1 MESNGSSKDLRSFV
15 RRRLAANALM
25 GVIRFFA
32 VSAIY
37 VFIYPFLL
45 RSLGPAKFGL
55 WALLCIPSQYLALG
69 DLGISNA
76 LIKLASESPLGENR
90 ERLAHLTSAAT
101 IVFLVLGGTLTAT
114 VFVLQNEILRWLRI
128 RPELLPEA
136 RILLVGMAA
145 VIWISLLASV
155 YTALLSG
162 LHRMD
167 WVHALQIATSV
178 INAMGIV
185 LAIRLH
191 GGLPGLLL
199 SNAVAALATWLI
211 AFRLAHSATRI
222 RWTILPHA
230 DWSAIRSLLSFGAF
244 LYVAGLS
251 SLLMEP
257 TIKVLLTRYG
267 NLELVSYFELA
278 SRIPIQARTLFA
290 NVTYPLLPAASL
302 LMADL
307 ESIRKLF
314 ARTMK
319 LLWLSAVPTFLV
331 LAGFAAP
338 IMRVWLGKA
347 IPLAATAMALLS
359 LGWLFNILTI
369 PAYLFVQGLNH
380 PRSAMIC
387 ALLQGAICAV
397 GSYLLIPHLG
407 LYGAVLSEL
416 VGLVL
421 AAAYVLRRFFE
432 LCPMSNRE
440 TMGQGRSHTFA
451 IPVIFA
457 ACVFIAG
464 QLIPISSLVGLG
476 TLTCLFLAFYVGL
489 SFRQQGSGTMV
500 IELVRELWPVGK
512 QAGGP

>member
-1 MESNGSSKDLRSFV
+1 MESNLSSRDLRGFV

-25 GVIRFFA
+25 GIIRFFA
-32 VSAIY
+32 ISAIY

-69 DLGISNA
+69 DLGICNA
-76 LIKLASESPLGENR
+76 LVKLASESQLAQSR
-90 ERLAHLTSAAT
+90 DRLAHLTSAAT
-101 IVFLVLGGTLTAT
+101 TVFLLLGGTLTAA
-114 VFVLQNEILRWLRI
+114 VFALQNEILRWLRI

-136 RILLVGMAA
+136 RVLLIGMAA

-167 WVHALQIATSV
+167 WVHAIQIAGSA
-178 INAMGIV
+178 INAVGIV
-185 LAIRLH
+185 LAIKLH
-191 GGLPGLLL
+191 GGLAGLLL
-199 SNAVAALATWLI
+199 SNTVAALATWLI

-222 RWTILPHA
+222 RWTIFPRA
-230 DWSAIRSLLSFGAF
+230 EWSAVRSLLSFGAF

-257 TIKVLLTRYG
+257 AVKVLLTRYG

-302 LMADL
+302 LMTDL

-319 LLWLSAVPTFLV
+319 LLWLSAVPAFLV
-331 LAGFAAP
+331 LAGFATP
-338 IMRVWLGKA
+338 IIRVWLGKD

-369 PAYLFVQGLNH
+369 PAYLFVQGLND

-387 ALLQGAICAV
+387 ALMQGSICAI

-416 VGLVL
+416 VGLFL
-421 AAAYVLRRFFE
+421 AAAYVLRRFFT
-432 LCPMSNRE
+432 LCPMSSRE

-451 IPVIFA
+451 IPIIFA
-457 ACVFIAG
+457 ACVFLAG
-464 QLIPISSLVGLG
+464 QLIPIRSLVGLG
-476 TLTCLFLAFYVGL
+476 ALTCLSLAFYMGL
-489 SFRQQGSGTMV
+489 SFRGEGSRSTV
-500 IELVRELWPVGK
+500 IELIGEFLPVKSELKTP
-512 QAGGP
+512 